1 MHIPKASALRPAS
14 YTALPLQGA
23 LKGKRLGVP
32 NLYIGKD
39 EGADRPIETRASVL
53 ELWRQ
58 AARDMEALGA
68 EVVEVDFPVVSNY
81 ERDRPGALSMVD
93 RGLVPPEFAE
103 REIWD
108 LSIWSWD
115 DFLRANADPAI
126 PDLASVDGP
135 KIFPQPPG
143 TLRDRYGDADF
154 DLAQYVERARR
165 GVTRLADIPTIEQ
178 GLKGLEAT
186 RRVDFEEWLDAN
198 RLDAVVL
205 PAVADVGP
213 ADADV
218 NEASAV
224 LAWRNGTWVA
234 NGNLV
239 WRHLGIP
246 TVTVPMGTM
255 ADIGMPVGLTFAGK
269 AYDDVALLTI
279 AGDYERAT
287 KRRTVPPRTPALA
300 DDVFE
305 GRGAMAGDAPLTLA
319 LTATTT
325 HSGDTDEI
333 AIALEVGADEPAT
346 VNVHVNGEPVI
357 LQANGNR
364 HTGRVV
370 VPASTHRGFHSVWRG
385 AYGSIVTAIARLP
398 DGGCK
403 GTFTITGGT
412 G

>member
-1 MHIPKASALRPAS
+1 M
-14 YTALPLQGA
+14 
-23 LKGKRLGVP
+23 KGKRLGVP
-32 NLYIGKD
+32 KMYIGRD
-39 EGADRPIETRASVL
+39 GGASKPIETRASVL
-53 ELWRQ
+53 DLWWQ
-58 AARDMEALGA
+58 AARDLEKLGA

-81 ERDRPGALSMVD
+81 ERDRPGAQTMVE
-93 RGLVPPEFAE
+93 RGLVPEAFAE

-108 LSIWSWD
+108 LCIWGWD

-143 TLRDRYGDADF
+143 ALPDRYGDDGF
-154 DLAQYVERARR
+154 DLADYVTRARQ
-165 GVTRLADIPTIEQ
+165 GVTPLRDIPTLAE

-186 RRVDFEEWLDAN
+186 RRLDFEDWLDAN

-218 NEASAV
+218 NEASAA

-269 AYDDVALLTI
+269 AYDDVRLLRL
-279 AGDYERAT
+279 AGDFERAT
-287 KRRTVPPRTPALA
+287 QRRTSPPRTPELA
-300 DDVFE
+300 DDVFAE
-305 GRGAMAGDAPLTLA
+305 RGGLRAGDALPLA
-319 LTATTT
+319 LRLAADTIRQ
-325 HSGDTDEI
+325 GDQDEI
-333 AIALEVGADEPAT
+333 AVTVELVAAIDPETAD
-346 VNVHVNGEPVI
+346 VKVHVNGEPVAMQRSCASFHGRI
-357 LQANGNR
+357 LVPAAEHRENAQRLAR
-364 HTGRVV
+364 LLTGRSSLPSCGWRMGVR
-370 VPASTHRGFHSVWRG
+370 PALMR
-385 AYGSIVTAIARLP
+385 
-398 DGGCK
+398 
-403 GTFTITGGT
+403 
-412 G
+412 